1 MLRTTLRTI
10 ALTTTLYL
18 LASSLAVAA
27 DCDRIGNDAVE
38 IGQIIA
44 AGDTKSAVKQAEK
57 LAEREVDCVEAQ
69 LLLATTLNAR
79 LDMVGGL
86 KALSVSK
93 KYRRAIAAALDIDP
107 NNVDARTEEI
117 GYLIAA
123 PSIAGGS
130 REKAA
135 VRIAELRTVD
145 PLAAAQMQLSLSR
158 AGNDPDAVISSLQT
172 LVNMA
177 HGDYGP
183 RSELARRLILA
194 GRTDEADRELSSW
207 APDLS
212 PDAWVVLEH
221 QYLRAATRVYG
232 GFELDIAEA
241 LLRQFIEARGHLD
254 HPRLPSIAKAN
265 ALIGSTYEGRGD
277 FDKASDAYQATLRDD
292 PDNQRA
298 QDGLARISERRGE

>member
-1 MLRTTLRTI
+1 MLRTTLRTS
-10 ALTTTLYL
+10 AVTTTLYL
-18 LASSLAVAA
+18 LATSLAVAA
-27 DCDRIGNDAVE
+27 DCDGIAKDAVE

-44 AGDTKSAVKQAEK
+44 AGDMKSAVKHAEK

-130 REKAA
+130 REKAD
-135 VRIAELRTVD
+135 VRIGELRTID

-158 AGNDPDAVISSLQT
+158 SGNDPDAVISSLQT
-172 LVNMA
+172 LVNMSPS
-177 HGDYGP
+177 DYGP

-212 PDAWVVLEH
+212 PDAWVFLEH
-221 QYLRAATRVYG
+221 QYLRVATRVYG

-254 HPRLPSIAKAN
+254 HPRLASITKAN

-277 FDKASDAYQATLRDD
+277 FDKASDAYQAALRDD